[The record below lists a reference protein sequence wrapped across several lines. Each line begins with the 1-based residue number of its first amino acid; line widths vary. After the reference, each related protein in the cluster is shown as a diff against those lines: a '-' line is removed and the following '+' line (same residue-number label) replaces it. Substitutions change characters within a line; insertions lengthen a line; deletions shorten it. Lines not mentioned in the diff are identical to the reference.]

1 MCSEEIDWDS
11 FDALNDPKVRLLHD
25 SLEKLYKETSRSTF
39 ASTVCHAF
47 QVNQLDEFFKK
58 KNKRAVDGGNL
69 VEKDILK
76 CVLSLSLSLC
86 AYLVI
91 VLFFYFLL

>member
-11 FDALNDPKVRLLHD
+11 SDALNDPKVRLLHD

-47 QVNQLDEFFKK
+47 QVNQLD
-58 KNKRAVDGGNL
+58 
-69 VEKDILK
+69 
-76 CVLSLSLSLC
+76 
-86 AYLVI
+86 
-91 VLFFYFLL
+91 